1 MESEENE
8 KQSFGEMESYEEM
21 LEELYSKLPEKVKK
35 KERFEMP
42 RVNAFIEGNK
52 TIFKNFLSIAQLI
65 RRDVE
70 MFAKYLSR
78 ELASPVKI
86 DGNRL
91 IIQRRVNLQLLQR
104 KVELFIKDYVLCWE
118 CGKPDTKIAVIEGVK
133 MLICEAC
140 GARRP
145 IR

>member
-1 MESEENE
+1 MESGENE
-8 KQSFGEMESYEEM
+8 RQSFGEMESYEEM